1 MAKTKVTQERKMVP
15 VSELKAFPGNPN
27 IHPEEQVKAIAQSV
41 DTYGQYYPI
50 IVDDE
55 MQVLCGH
62 GKKLA
67 LEMLGRTE
75 AEVTILH
82 GLSGKQKMKLVL
94 EDNKIQS
101 MSYLDFG
108 KVEDIIRSI
117 GELNIIGYT
126 DDYLGAIINE
136 VSTDNMGVDFAQP
149 AEKKPVESIPQEK
162 QAEQQDEFDDIESG
176 MQPARTMICPHCG
189 KEITL

>member
-1 MAKTKVTQERKMVP
+1 MKCRCFAGMAR
-15 VSELKAFPGNPN
+15 N
-27 IHPEEQVKAIAQSV
+27 
-41 DTYGQYYPI
+41 
-50 IVDDE
+50 
-55 MQVLCGH
+55 
-62 GKKLA
+62 LA

-75 AEVTILH
+75 AEVTVLH

-108 KVEDIIRSI
+108 KVEDIIRNI

-162 QAEQQDEFDDIESG
+162 QAEQQDELDDIESG

-189 KEITL
+189 KEIAL

>member
-1 MAKTKVTQERKMVP
+1 MAKTKVTQERKTVP

-27 IHPEEQVKAIAQSV
+27 IHPEEQVKAIAQSM

-75 AEVTILH
+75 AEVTVLH

-108 KVEDIIRSI
+108 KVEDIIRNI

-162 QAEQQDEFDDIESG
+162 QAEQQDELDDIESG

-189 KEITL
+189 KEIAL